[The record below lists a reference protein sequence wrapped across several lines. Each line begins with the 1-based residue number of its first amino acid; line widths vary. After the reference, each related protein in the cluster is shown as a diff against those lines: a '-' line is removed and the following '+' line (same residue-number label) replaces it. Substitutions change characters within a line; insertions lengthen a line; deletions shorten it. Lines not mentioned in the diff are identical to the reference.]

1 MDRWA
6 GGVATSLVMT
16 TAAARQLAGIAKEL
30 VRAGKKARRRGK
42 PKDWHRL
49 RTTSRR
55 LRGALAAFA
64 AALDPAVQPQLARRA
79 KKITKLPA
87 KVRDLD
93 VAIGNLALL
102 RGQAE
107 TRGERR
113 AAREMIRRLRGKRD
127 ENERA
132 LRKRLAR
139 KRPVHRLARRLKKA
153 LRHPVAPGRPTDS
166 SAALGRAGR
175 VVLERHAALG
185 GWEDDDKLHTL
196 RVAVKQ
202 YRGAL
207 AAWVDAHPGSAREH
221 RPALEA
227 LQKVQTVLGEHHD
240 WSELAR
246 RLDIRRLALANDGAG
261 HRDLLGYEGLLGRAR
276 REQKERF
283 EGYRAQFHDH
293 LPGLVSHE
301 AAALAAARARASGLR
316 QLFEMAAVN

>member
-1 MDRWA
+1 
-6 GGVATSLVMT
+6 MT
-16 TAAARQLAGIAKEL
+16 TAAARQLQGIAKEL

-55 LRGALAAFA
+55 LRGALAAFSA
-64 AALDPAVQPQLARRA
+64 SLDPALQPKLARRA

-93 VAIGNLALL
+93 VALSNLQLL
-102 RGQAE
+102 RGQAD
-107 TRGERR
+107 TRSERR
-113 AAREMIRRLRGKRD
+113 AVKEMLRRLRHKRD
-127 ENERA
+127 RRERD

-139 KRPVHRLARRLKKA
+139 KRPVHRLAVRLRKA
-153 LRHPVAPGRPTDS
+153 LRHPAVPGRAADS
-166 SAALGRAGR
+166 STGQLGQAGR
-175 VVLERHAALG
+175 VVLERHAAVG
-185 GWEDDDKLHTL
+185 SWEDDDKLHVL

-207 AAWVDAHPGSAREH
+207 SAWVDAHPGHTREH

-240 WSELAR
+240 WSELSR
-246 RLDIRRLALANDGAG
+246 RLDIRRLALANDGAQ
-261 HRDLLGYEGLLGRAR
+261 HRELVGYESLLARAR
-276 REQKERF
+276 REQKARF
-283 EGYRAQFHDH
+283 EVYYSTLHEH
-293 LPGLVSHE
+293 LPALVSTE
-301 AAALAAARARASGLR
+301 AAALAAVRGRQSGLR

>member
-1 MDRWA
+1 
-6 GGVATSLVMT
+6 MT
-16 TAAARQLAGIAKEL
+16 TAAARQLQGIAKEL
-30 VRAGKKARRRGK
+30 ARAGKKARRRGK
-42 PKDWHRL
+42 PKDWHKL

-64 AALDPAVQPQLARRA
+64 GALDPALQPQLARRA

-93 VAIGNLALL
+93 VALSNLQLL

-113 AAREMIRRLRGKRD
+113 AAKEMLRRLRHKRD
-127 ENERA
+127 RSEQD

-139 KRPVHRLARRLKKA
+139 KRPVHRLAVRLRKA
-153 LRHPVAPGRPTDS
+153 LRHPAVPGRAADS
-166 SAALGRAGR
+166 ATGTLGQAGR
-175 VVLERHAALG
+175 LVLERHAGGG
-185 GWEDDDKLHTL
+185 GWEDDDRLHAL

-207 AAWVDAHPGSAREH
+207 AAWVDGHPGHVREH

-227 LQKVQTVLGEHHD
+227 LQKLQTVLGEHHD

-246 RLDIRRLALANDGAG
+246 RLDIRRLALANDGAP
-261 HRDLLGYEGLLGRAR
+261 HRELLGYEGLLARAR
-276 REQKERF
+276 REQKARF
-283 EGYRAQFHDH
+283 DLYHAQLHEH
-293 LPGLVSHE
+293 VPALVSTE
-301 AAALAAARARASGLR
+301 AAALAASRGRASGLR